1 MKTININ
8 TKSEKYVKTDVQ
20 INEFN
25 PVFLRVKVLPPLKS
39 IDVDYYI
46 IQYVDRQN
54 RRYESKKLYVDADD
68 YIVDELSK
76 VLIKTTELNVTVMG
90 FCNAESGA
98 LYKSSKIILLFYD
111 KNMRYSV
118 NAVTPITHKHNHDC
132 NVNKPT
138 VDLDGIYG
146 QHIQDKTY
154 THTQSVASKE
164 WHIIHDLQKYPSVS
178 VVDSA
183 GNIVVGDVEYI
194 SNSKIIIRF
203 SGAFSGKAYL
213 N

>member
-20 INEFN
+20 IDELN
-25 PVFLRVKVLPPLKS
+25 PVLLRVKVLPPLKS

-54 RRYESKKLYVDADD
+54 RRYESKKLYADDDD

-76 VLIKTTELNVTVMG
+76 VLIKTTELIVTVMG
-90 FCNAESGA
+90 FCSTESGA

-118 NAVTPITHKHNHDC
+118 NATPITHKHSHNC
-132 NVNKPT
+132 NVSKPT
-138 VDLDGIYG
+138 VDLDGIYK

-154 THTQSVASKE
+154 THSQSVASKE